1 MLLILLSYYFFKENL
16 GAEAQRHVAALT
28 LLIAFMQLYLLLV
41 RVVPN
46 TPIPIYVNMFTTV
59 LKTYV
64 FILLSYSAFIISFAY
79 SFFLIFN
86 SQYDRSSEN
95 EQTQKTTESEDD
107 KIWGSIGYSIV
118 KTLVMFIGEMDYNDL
133 VFGHWLGYVIFILF
147 AFLVVIVLMNILNG
161 LYYYLY
167 YNPFKLC
174 LWVISFN
181 PLSMN
186 QLESHVYGFF

>member
-1 MLLILLSYYFFKENL
+1 MLLIFSLYFFKENL

-86 SQYDRSSEN
+86 SQYDRNVKNN
-95 EQTQKTTESEDD
+95 ETQRVIEPEDD
-107 KIWGSIGYSIV
+107 KIWSSIGYSIV
-118 KTLVMFIGEMDYNDL
+118 KTVVMFIGEMDYNDL

-161 LYYYLY
+161 LYYYL
-167 YNPFKLC
+167 N
-174 LWVISFN
+174 
-181 PLSMN
+181 
-186 QLESHVYGFF
+186 

>member
-1 MLLILLSYYFFKENL
+1 
-16 GAEAQRHVAALT
+16 
-28 LLIAFMQLYLLLV
+28 MQLYLLLV

-95 EQTQKTTESEDD
+95 DQTQKTTEPEDD
-107 KIWGSIGYSIV
+107 KIWSSIGYSIV
-118 KTLVMFIGEMDYNDL
+118 KTVVMFIGEMDYNDL
-133 VFGHWLGYVIFILF
+133 IFGHWLGYVIFTLF

-161 LYYYLY
+161 LYYHFNTSLKTRRFYETI
-167 YNPFKLC
+167 PK
-174 LWVISFN
+174 ISIN
-181 PLSMN
+181 SLKS
-186 QLESHVYGFF
+186 L

>member
-16 GAEAQRHVAALT
+16 GAEAQRHVAVLT

-86 SQYDRSSEN
+86 SKYDRGSEN
-95 EQTQKTTESEDD
+95 NQTQRIIEPEDD
-107 KIWGSIGYSIV
+107 KIWSSIGYSIV

-161 LYYYLY
+161 LYYYFL
-167 YNPFKLC
+167 N
-174 LWVISFN
+174 N
-181 PLSMN
+181 
-186 QLESHVYGFF
+186 

>member
-86 SQYDRSSEN
+86 SQYDRSEN
-95 EQTQKTTESEDD
+95 DQTQKTTESEDD
-107 KIWGSIGYSIV
+107 RIWGSIGYSIV

-161 LYYYLY
+161 LYYH
-167 YNPFKLC
+167 FKTQRFHKIIPK
-174 LWVISFN
+174 ISIN
-181 PLSMN
+181 SLKS
-186 QLESHVYGFF
+186 L

>member
-1 MLLILLSYYFFKENL
+1 
-16 GAEAQRHVAALT
+16 
-28 LLIAFMQLYLLLV
+28 MQLYLLLV

-95 EQTQKTTESEDD
+95 DQTQKITEPEDD
-107 KIWGSIGYSIV
+107 KIWSSIGYSIV
-118 KTLVMFIGEMDYNDL
+118 KTVVMFIGEMDYNDL
-133 VFGHWLGYVIFILF
+133 IFGHWLGYVIFTLF

-161 LYYYLY
+161 LYYHFNTSLKTRRFHETI
-167 YNPFKLC
+167 PK
-174 LWVISFN
+174 ISIN
-181 PLSMN
+181 SLKS
-186 QLESHVYGFF
+186 L

>member
-1 MLLILLSYYFFKENL
+1 
-16 GAEAQRHVAALT
+16 
-28 LLIAFMQLYLLLV
+28 MQLYLLLV

-95 EQTQKTTESEDD
+95 DQTQKTTEPEDD
-107 KIWGSIGYSIV
+107 KIWSSIGYSIV
-118 KTLVMFIGEMDYNDL
+118 KTVVMFIGEMDYNDL
-133 VFGHWLGYVIFILF
+133 IFGHWLGYVIFTLF

-161 LYYYLY
+161 LYYHFNTSLKTRRFHETI
-167 YNPFKLC
+167 PK
-174 LWVISFN
+174 ISIN
-181 PLSMN
+181 SLKS
-186 QLESHVYGFF
+186 L